1 MEKSVCSEEVY
12 DGIYRI
18 HCQKLRNYL
27 YYKCGDLAVAED
39 LAQESFVRLW
49 LNCAKV
55 LYEKATGFLYTV
67 ANNLF
72 LDQARSKK
80 VSLRFEKNSHSGS
93 DHQDPFFYLR
103 SDEFRNIL
111 ETTISQL
118 PDAQREAF
126 LLNRID
132 KYTYKEIASLLKISE
147 TAVEKRIT
155 KALLRLKERIDEF
168 KSYQI

>member
-1 MEKSVCSEEVY
+1 MQ
-12 DGIYRI
+12 
-18 HCQKLRNYL
+18 CQKLRNYL

-55 LYEKATGFLYTV
+55 FYDKSAGFLYTV
-67 ANNLF
+67 ANRLF
-72 LDQARSKK
+72 LDRVRAEK
-80 VSLRFEKNSHSGS
+80 VSLKFQKNSNTGT

-132 KYTYKEIASLLKISE
+132 RYTYKEIAVLLEISE

-155 KALLRLKERIDEF
+155 KALLKLKEKIVEF
-168 KSYQI
+168 KDYKV